1 MALIDTLPFDI
12 LATIFRICETDSPQK
27 WTANI
32 PAPNSAP
39 SLPSVAIFNGP
50 WHFAQVCS
58 HWRDIASSYPLLW
71 SYITIRN
78 GPWQGAELSSSASL
92 ARIQWGL
99 RCSHPTALDI
109 SCHYPGV
116 FAIFSSLLTEH
127 ASRWR
132 QFYISDRIYSL
143 SENGLLPL
151 QGEYPLLT
159 TLRIFDTSD
168 REIDGTISFFN
179 PNSNCTPPLRSIR
192 YTGGIRAD
200 NLLLPTENVEEISI
214 WIRSEL
220 SGPVVD
226 SHLHFLKDAKRLK
239 SLTSTITP
247 RLIPQESRT
256 EPLTLPLVTSIS
268 LDSLVLLPY
277 IHLPS
282 LQKLQF
288 VTSEDAD
295 ADHTSSALSHTLS
308 RFRCSLQSLDLS
320 FQAHTPSAVTFRHQ
334 FSVMLTCLT
343 KLCLTVGDWS
353 RVDGSSF
360 IADFVTELR
369 RDDWLGRLTS
379 LSLEMRKRT
388 FAADSAALVAFI
400 CSTLIDT
407 IRARR
412 NPNNINNPSLRSAP
426 LEAFRFECS
435 EGKVFDVETMLS
447 DEEYTPEEV
456 RQAYRELKDNGMKL
470 FVLSSALSH
479 SSLTVRI
486 LIDPQTL
493 GSRWIQEM
501 TAQFDYLHTY
511 ILVVSLCTSQY
522 CACKLTISLQEP
534 SLGPFAEETLV
545 ILNM

>member
-12 LATIFRICETDSPQK
+12 LATIFRICETDSPHK

-32 PAPNSAP
+32 PAPNSDP
-39 SLPSVAIFNGP
+39 LLPSVAIFNGP

-58 HWRDIASSYPLLW
+58 RWRDIASSYPLLW
-71 SYITIRN
+71 SYVTIRN
-78 GPWQGAELSSSASL
+78 GPWHGAEFSSSASL
-92 ARIQWGL
+92 ARIQRGL

-132 QFYISDRIYSL
+132 QFNISDRICSL

-151 QGEYPLLT
+151 QGEYPLLA
-159 TLRIFDTSD
+159 TLRIFDKSD
-168 REIDGTISFFN
+168 RAIDGTISFFN
-179 PNSNCTPPLRSIR
+179 PNSNCTPPLRSIG
-192 YTGGIRAD
+192 YTGDIRAD

-214 WIRSEL
+214 RIL
-220 SGPVVD
+220 SKLSDLVLD
-226 SHLHFLKDAKRLK
+226 SNLHFLKDAKRLK
-239 SLTSTITP
+239 SLTSTTAP
-247 RLIPQESRT
+247 KLIVQESRT
-256 EPLTLPLVTSIS
+256 ESVTLPLVTSIS

-288 VTSEDAD
+288 VTVTDED

-308 RFRCSLQSLDLS
+308 RSRCSLKSLDLS
-320 FQAHTPSAVTFRHQ
+320 FQAHTPSAITFHHQ
-334 FSVMLTCLT
+334 FSVVLTNLT
-343 KLCLTVGDWS
+343 KLCLTVMEWS

-369 RDDWLGRLTS
+369 RDDWLSRLTS
-379 LSLEMRKRT
+379 LSLKMSRRT
-388 FAADSAALVAFI
+388 FGTDSAALVAFI

-412 NPNNINNPSLRSAP
+412 NPNNSNPSLRLVP
-426 LEAFRFECS
+426 LEAFLFECS
-435 EGKVFDVETMLS
+435 AGKLFDVETMLS
-447 DEEYTPEEV
+447 EEEYTPEEV

-493 GSRWIQEM
+493 GSRWVQAM

-511 ILVVSLCTSQY
+511 ILVVSFCTSQY